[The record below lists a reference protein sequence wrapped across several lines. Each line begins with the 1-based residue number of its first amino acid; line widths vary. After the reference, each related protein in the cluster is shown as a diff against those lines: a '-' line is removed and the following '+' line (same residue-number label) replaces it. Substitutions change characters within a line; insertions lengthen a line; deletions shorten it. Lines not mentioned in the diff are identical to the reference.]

1 MFFKK
6 LQDQQPKKPQLLG
19 EDFDIYPDLGD
30 RPKPASPTEAEEA
43 SEPEEPDIIEPTDF
57 EKRVAAIGDS
67 TWKKLQIAFGIL
79 LGLLCT
85 LCLTVLS
92 RTETFSGVS
101 LILAVVLAILV
112 PNLLEK
118 KGGRKIPQLRLF
130 LIITLA
136 LSLGFYLLY
145 GLVINP
151 GFFEKVA

>member
-1 MFFKK
+1 M
-6 LQDQQPKKPQLLG
+6 
-19 EDFDIYPDLGD
+19 
-30 RPKPASPTEAEEA
+30 
-43 SEPEEPDIIEPTDF
+43 
-57 EKRVAAIGDS
+57 
-67 TWKKLQIAFGIL
+67 
-79 LGLLCT
+79 GLLCT